1 MAGADPSTLQAAL
14 KETWTENRIAEQLYQ
29 GNPILERA
37 KRLKNTQM
45 GEYALTPIH
54 VGRNW
59 GWSATSSSGGT
70 LNDAG
75 QQGYAQAQWQYTN
88 QHVQIKVQGSA
99 IDQTKGDALSV
110 ASVVDEEVSGAIND
124 LSRNLSRQ
132 IFGDGSGFIC
142 QCGTTSSSTT
152 VTLNATSGANALER
166 GWIDV
171 GAVIDIGTS
180 SDGDSVADGV
190 TVTAVDAANN
200 TITISGSA
208 ITTSSSHYVSLHGAR
223 GAAGTASLEMNGL
236 HNIVSTSADLGGLSV
251 ASNPQWAA
259 ANVDSTSQA
268 LTLSL
273 LYQQN
278 QKVAQK
284 TGKPADFV
292 VTGLKQQR
300 KAYELA
306 QAQVRFSSDSPMRVG
321 SVEGVDI
328 NGVKLYAVP
337 DCKNEDVFFLTIGDV
352 FTVSAG
358 DPYWQNKVTGSG
370 TVLEWVHSEDAYAAK
385 LTTRMQLGVRRRN
398 SHAKLSGLT

>member
-1 MAGADPSTLQAAL
+1 MAADPSSIQAAL
-14 KETWTENRIAEQLYQ
+14 RETWTENRIAEQLYQ

-54 VGRNW
+54 TGRNW

-75 QQGYAQAQWQYTN
+75 QQGYAQAQWAYTN
-88 QHVQIKVQGSA
+88 QHVQIKIQGGA
-99 IDQTKGDALSV
+99 IDQTRGDALSV
-110 ASVVDEEVSGAIND
+110 ANVVDEEVSGAIND
-124 LSRNLSRQ
+124 LNRNLSRQ
-132 IFGDGSGFIC
+132 VFMDGSAQIA

-152 VTLNATSGANALER
+152 VQLNATSGFNALER
-166 GWIDV
+166 GWLDV
-171 GAVIDIGTS
+171 GAVVDIGTS
-180 SDGDSVADGV
+180 SNPSSIAAGV
-190 TVTAVDAANN
+190 SITAVDAANS

-208 ITTSSSHYVSLHGAR
+208 VSTTSSHYVSLKGAR
-223 GAAGTASLEMNGL
+223 SGSTSLEMNGL
-236 HNIVSTSADLGGLSV
+236 HNIVSTSATLGGLAP
-251 ASNPQWAA
+251 ASYPQWVA

-268 LTLSL
+268 LTLPL
-273 LYQQN
+273 LYAQN

-300 KAYELA
+300 VAYTLA
-306 QAQVRFSSDSPMRVG
+306 QAQVRFASDSNMTVG

-337 DCKNEDVFFLTIGDV
+337 DAKNEDVFFLTIGDV

-358 DPYWQNKVTGSG
+358 DPYWQSKITGGNTLEWAQGEDAFVGKVT
-370 TVLEWVHSEDAYAAK
+370 A
-385 LTTRMQLGVRRRN
+385 RFQLGVRRRN